1 MAEEKNEWL
10 ERASFNASLPP
21 LEVKH
26 QSLERVDDSI
36 FRSKC
41 PSCRDG
47 RLMMKRIS
55 LKCLYL
61 SKEDMCISCGRR
73 FIYTDIEGNKMIPVY
88 KKEINDTTNGITDDI
103 GSTD

>member
-10 ERASFNASLPP
+10 ERAIFNSSLPP

-26 QSLERVDDSI
+26 QSLTRVDDSL

-47 RLMMKRIS
+47 RLMMKRTNP
-55 LKCLYL
+55 KCLYL
-61 SKEDMCISCGRR
+61 SNEDMCVSCGRR
-73 FIYTDIEGNKMIPVY
+73 FIYTDLEENKMIPVY
-88 KKEINDTTNGITDDI
+88 KKETTDTTNDTTNDI
-103 GSTD
+103 GSTN